1 MASENN
7 AAGYLTFADGSAGG
21 STELRM
27 LTSNFQ
33 RSLNTSSSVR
43 ASSVSGS
50 SLPPMGEDEKRG
62 DLVMLYTLALAFV
75 RTGAAKVLID
85 ALRAAFSSFHS
96 TNLRAVLKL
105 NNTEIEITADNL
117 SAGQLQDLIDRIN
130 RAMATP

>member
-1 MASENN
+1 MASPDN

-21 STELRM
+21 SIELRM

-33 RSLNTSSSVR
+33 KSLNMSSSIR
-43 ASSVSGS
+43 ASSMSGPS
-50 SLPPMGEDEKRG
+50 RPPTDEGEKKG

-75 RTGAAKVLID
+75 QTGAAKVLID
-85 ALRAAFSSFHS
+85 ALRAAFSSFHN

-105 NNTEIEITADNL
+105 NNTQIEITADNL